1 MIGRKY
7 VNVADINC
15 EISGLDGAPDSYSD
29 RLAEPEQLLALSELL
44 FFAYRDFTGDADEVL
59 AEIGFGRAH
68 HRVLHF
74 VTRRPG
80 LRVAELLGILKITK
94 QSLARVLR
102 ELIDKNYI
110 TQKHGEA
117 DRRERLLYATSAG
130 QAMAARLASS
140 QANRLSQAMAAAG
153 PRGAE
158 SVAHFLSQMVS
169 GDENKHFSAF
179 AALIRSASGAED
191 TTHRS

>member
-1 MIGRKY
+1 MR
-7 VNVADINC
+7 
-15 EISGLDGAPDSYSD
+15 GAPNTYTDSMVQTTQ
-29 RLAEPEQLLALSELL
+29 PEQLLALSELL

-68 HRVLHF
+68 HRVVHF

-80 LRVAELLGILKITK
+80 LRVAELLDILKITK

-102 ELIDKNYI
+102 ELIDKDYI
-110 TQKHGEA
+110 AQKRGET
-117 DRRERLLYATSAG
+117 DRRERLLYSTSAG
-130 QAMAARLASS
+130 EALAARLALS
-140 QANRLSQAMAAAG
+140 QATRLSQAMIAAG
-153 PRGAE
+153 PHGAE

-179 AALIRSASGAED
+179 ATLIRSASGAGDE
-191 TTHRS
+191 THRT